1 MSISQA
7 VLAVALWQTREFDTM
22 QIAEA
27 IGAKEADVCRAIH
40 AAKEQVRSA

>member
-22 QIAEA
+22 QIAQA
-27 IGAKEADVCRAIH
+27 IGAKEADVCRAVH
-40 AAKEQVRSA
+40 AAREAVRCA